1 MTKQEPLADKR
12 GANAKGHRR
21 PDGASDTKLGSTE
34 AGSGA
39 DLASTDM
46 EVPDPSPS

>member
-1 MTKQEPLADKR
+1 MQKKSLNDDKTGAD
-12 GANAKGHRR
+12 AKGHRR
-21 PDGASDTKLGSTE
+21 QDGASDTKLGGTE